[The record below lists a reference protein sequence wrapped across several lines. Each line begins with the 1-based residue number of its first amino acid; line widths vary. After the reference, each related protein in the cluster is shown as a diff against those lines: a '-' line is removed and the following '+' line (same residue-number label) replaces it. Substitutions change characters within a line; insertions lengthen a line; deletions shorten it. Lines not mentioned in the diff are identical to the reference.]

1 MKNVMKRT
9 AISIVILGEKAV
21 GKTMICSRFLGLEF
35 RNEHLT
41 TVGIEK
47 MSKTIK
53 IDTGEEIKL
62 KLWDTAGQERFRSIS
77 LKNVHY
83 SQAAVVVFDL
93 TDKESFEKVTDWLKD
108 IRDNEPSLP
117 ISLFGNK
124 SDLKEKRVVDQNDID
139 TLCENEALEYFETS
153 AKDNKGITEG
163 FAKVAS
169 LGYKT
174 FGDTMARGHKINVK
188 KNQKKKFC

>member
-53 IDTGEEIKL
+53 IDSGEEIKL
-62 KLWDTAGQERFRSIS
+62 KLWDTAGQERFRAIS

-174 FGDTMARGHKINVK
+174 FGDTAGRGHKINVK
-188 KNQKKKFC
+188 KNQKKKCC

>member
-1 MKNVMKRT
+1 MKNEMKRT
-9 AISIVILGEKAV
+9 AISIVILGEQAV

-62 KLWDTAGQERFRSIS
+62 KLWDTAGQERFKSIS
-77 LKNVHY
+77 LKNVRY

-93 TDKESFEKVTDWLKD
+93 TSKDSFEKVTEWLKQ
-108 IRDNEPSLP
+108 IRDNEPNMP

-124 SDLKEKRVVDQNDID
+124 SDLKEQRAVEQSDIN
-139 TLCENEALEYFETS
+139 TLCQNEKLEYFETS
-153 AKDNKGITEG
+153 AKDNTGISEG

-169 LGYKT
+169 LGFKIFGNKT
-174 FGDTMARGHKINVK
+174 GGQKLVVK
-188 KNQKKKFC
+188 KKKKKCCKS

>member
-188 KNQKKKFC
+188 KNQKKKCC

>member
-1 MKNVMKRT
+1 MKNEMKRT

-47 MSKTIK
+47 MTKTIK
-53 IDTGEEIKL
+53 TEEGEEIKL
-62 KLWDTAGQERFRSIS
+62 KLWDTAGQERFRAIS

-93 TDKESFEKVTDWLKD
+93 TDKESFEKVSDWLKD
-108 IRDNEPSLP
+108 IRENEPSIP

-124 SDLKEKRVVDQNDID
+124 SDLKEKRVVEQNDID
-139 TLCENEALEYFETS
+139 TLCENETLEYFETS
-153 AKDNKGITEG
+153 AKDNTGITEG
-163 FAKVAS
+163 FTKVAK
-169 LGYKT
+169 LGYKAY
-174 FGDTMARGHKINVK
+174 GDELAKGHKISVK
-188 KNQKKKFC
+188 KNKKKKCC

>member
-1 MKNVMKRT
+1 MKNAMKRT

-174 FGDTMARGHKINVK
+174 FGDTAGRGHKINVK
-188 KNQKKKFC
+188 KNKKKKCC